1 MVAASLGT
9 HLAIAAGTW
18 TRTPASGQA
27 SAPLTHPE
35 ETAGRLI
42 RRRSA
47 GSGNC
52 DQARL
57 AVTDDAM
64 VPSRRVVLA
73 RARPAARQ
81 PSATRVQH
89 GLTRRPHRHQGR
101 PGSRRHQRAGR
112 HRHPHPRRA
121 GRTVRAAIRRARAAA
136 LARGAFISARIFR
149 AASALAS
156 VRMRPRPS
164 SSSRSQTTPGTVSTT
179 PVPVTGAQPA
189 GLTRSSPR
197 TRWCTAERC
206 CTPSDRHSASATALG
221 PPTGRRETRLVPA
234 TSSPRCSASTSG
246 CPAPAIRA
254 PGEPTPAS
262 STGLGR
268 RAKPTAARSAPKRG
282 HPTAEAF

>member
-47 GSGNC
+47 GSGIC

-149 AASALAS
+149 AASGAGQRQDAATS
-156 VRMRPRPS
+156 VIVIEVPNHAGHGEHDAG
-164 SSSRSQTTPGTVSTT
+164 PGY
-179 PVPVTGAQPA
+179 
-189 GLTRSSPR
+189 RSSTSWPD
-197 TRWCTAERC
+197 TFQSED
-206 CTPSDRHSASATALG
+206 P
-221 PPTGRRETRLVPA
+221 LVYGGA
-234 TSSPRCSASTSG
+234 VLH
-246 CPAPAIRA
+246 AI
-254 PGEPTPAS
+254 
-262 STGLGR
+262 
-268 RAKPTAARSAPKRG
+268 
-282 HPTAEAF
+282 